1 MPFYRIHTVQIAVPA
16 LTPDAA
22 VKDEISA
29 LLTERGIFNPD
40 SPIVDWQ
47 YSGTPRDVV
56 SSADRLPEGGVFH
69 LPPLQGLNILDTPA
83 EAIVIPV
90 NTQGVPGAGLAKQAA
105 DRWPLW
111 ARLYKLA
118 CDDWRLRPGTV
129 VAHHIV
135 GGAPILIDFPTKTD
149 WSEPSSLELIETG
162 LQALQNWLLRSPY
175 VKSIAIP
182 ALGCGLGGLQW
193 QDVLPL
199 LPLLLRFR
207 EDVNAGVL
215 IYPPHQS

>member
-22 VKDEISA
+22 VNA

-47 YSGTPRDVV
+47 YSGDPQDVV

-105 DRWPLW
+105 QRWPLW
-111 ARLYKLA
+111 ERLYKLA
-118 CDDWRLRPGTV
+118 CADWRLRPGTV
-129 VAHHIV
+129 VAHHLSHHPLQGGPIV
-135 GGAPILIDFPTKTD
+135 IDFPTKTD
-149 WSEPSSLELIETG
+149 WREPSSLELIETG
-162 LQALQNWLLRSPY
+162 LQALGNWLLQAPN

-193 QDVLPL
+193 NDVYPL
-199 LPLLLRFR
+199 LRQFR